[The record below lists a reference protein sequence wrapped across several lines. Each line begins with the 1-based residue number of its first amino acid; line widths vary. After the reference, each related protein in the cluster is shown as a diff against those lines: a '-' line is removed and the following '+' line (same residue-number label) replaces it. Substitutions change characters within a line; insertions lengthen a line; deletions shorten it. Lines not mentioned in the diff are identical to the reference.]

1 MIRSGA
7 SEAVCGDICGP
18 LIGLWNR
25 IKDDPS
31 GVAEAYATR
40 WTMLQTNG
48 HQVYYEIREKF
59 NSWQDP
65 HDLLFLSRT
74 CVNGLIRF
82 NRQGKFN
89 NALHITRP
97 GINPETMTKIICRWS
112 NLIQKF
118 EFVSGHYS
126 DTTHGITAG
135 DFVYLDPPY
144 FNTAGQYYGR
154 IEHGVFLDYLESL
167 NSRDIKF
174 ALSFDGL
181 RGSKEFF
188 VDIPRNL
195 FKRHLLIES
204 GNSPFKKVMD
214 REVEPVK
221 ESLYLS
227 F

>member
-1 MIRSGA
+1 MNQSLAPVIKWSGSKRSQSVKITSLFPKFERYYEPFLGGGSVMIRSGA

-59 NSWQDP
+59 NSGQDP

-112 NLIQKF
+112 DLIQKF

-154 IEHGVFLDYLESL
+154 IEHGVFLDYLE
-167 NSRDIKF
+167 I
-174 ALSFDGL
+174 
-181 RGSKEFF
+181 
-188 VDIPRNL
+188 
-195 FKRHLLIES
+195 
-204 GNSPFKKVMD
+204 
-214 REVEPVK
+214 
-221 ESLYLS
+221 
-227 F
+227 